1 MTAETGSTSRRS
13 ALKYLG
19 MGGGTVAASALLA
32 ACTGVQEAQNGGK
45 SGPFPSTPQW
55 RFVFLNHLTTNPLF
69 VPTPNR
75 VPSAAPVLCVAQP
88 PRTGLGETNHAPMT
102 SGPGNAA

>member
-55 RFVFLNHLTTNPLF
+55 RFGFVKPRTTKSFFFPA
-69 VPTPNR
+69 PARPAH
-75 VPSAAPVLCVAQP
+75 AAPLLRGAPP
-88 PRTGLGETNHAPMT
+88 PRTPPGDGHHAPKAE
-102 SGPGNAA
+102 GPENP

>member
-45 SGPFPSTPQW
+45 SGPFPSTPPW
-55 RFVFLNHLTTNPLF
+55 RFGFGNHLTTNSFF
-69 VPTPNR
+69 VPTPTR
-75 VPSAAPVLCVAQP
+75 PARPPPVPRRPAAPGTASGDRDIP
-88 PRTGLGETNHAPMT
+88 PD
-102 SGPGNAA
+102 